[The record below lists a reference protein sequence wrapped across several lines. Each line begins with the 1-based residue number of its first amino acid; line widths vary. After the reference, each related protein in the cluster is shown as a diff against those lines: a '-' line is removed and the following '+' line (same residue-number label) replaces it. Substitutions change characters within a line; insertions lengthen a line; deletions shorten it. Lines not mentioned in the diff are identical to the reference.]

1 MKNKVDLNVFLELF
15 ALIYNLYLQDMSRKN
30 VK

>member
-15 ALIYNLYLQDMSRKN
+15 ALIYRLYLQDMSRKN